1 MSVGLRLRPRDRE
14 RSAARDRAR
23 KRRLF
28 ALNSHTCFC
37 ADHDDSR
44 GHFWSNRTIKRCSSG
59 RKAPTSAC
67 SGRRPDRGEMGSRV
81 WLSAFFMVLYLW
93 TTMDHALIGNCSF
106 QALVDQTAKIDWLC
120 WPRFDSS
127 PVFGGLL
134 DEQKGGYFA
143 VQPASKDWTS
153 EQRYLPNTNI
163 VQTRFGDG
171 RGEFEVVDFAPR
183 FRQFERHYKPNMLV
197 RRLRRVSGEPIVRVT
212 CRPTYDYARISPAV
226 RLASNHITY
235 DIPGENLR
243 LTTDVALNYILEERP
258 FLLEEDAWLV
268 LTWGEPLEA
277 PLRETASSF
286 LQRTRQYWE
295 RWVKHTA
302 LPGRFQKE
310 VVRSALTLKL
320 HTYQDTGAVTAA
332 ATTSIPEWHGSGRNW
347 DYRFC
352 WMRDSYFTL
361 RAMRRI
367 GHVDELEAFMG
378 FIKNIASANERLQPV
393 YGISGET
400 NLTEAVIESM
410 KGYKGSGPVR
420 SGNIAAR
427 QVQYDVYGEVI
438 AAIAPFF
445 LDFRFE
451 HHVTPHAISLLRRL
465 LRRIDETMELPD
477 AGIWEIRD
485 DNRIH
490 TFSLLFHW
498 VGAKVGARIG
508 KAMGDQ
514 QLERDALALLA
525 RATNLI
531 ETHCWVKDQG
541 FYGDSTT
548 SQNEDAALLMMIN
561 LGYLERDDPRAIS
574 HLKVL
579 EKRLRIDG
587 HLMHRYLHHDGISG
601 DHGATFTVCGFWYVE
616 ALAHLGFKAEAE
628 AAFEK
633 MLSHANHVGLFAE
646 DLDPVT
652 FEQLGNFPQTYS
664 HVGIINS
671 AFAISPLPT
680 EVGDP

>member
-1 MSVGLRLRPRDRE
+1 M
-14 RSAARDRAR
+14 
-23 KRRLF
+23 
-28 ALNSHTCFC
+28 H
-37 ADHDDSR
+37 
-44 GHFWSNRTIKRCSSG
+44 
-59 RKAPTSAC
+59 
-67 SGRRPDRGEMGSRV
+67 
-81 WLSAFFMVLYLW
+81 
-93 TTMDHALIGNCSF
+93 HALIGNCSY
-106 QALVDQTAKIDWLC
+106 QALVDHQGRIDWLC

-134 DEQKGGYFA
+134 DETKGGFFA
-143 VQPASKDWTS
+143 VQPATSDWVS
-153 EQRYLPNTNI
+153 EQHYIPNTNI
-163 VQTRFGDG
+163 VETVFKDH
-171 RGEFEVVDFAPR
+171 RGVFAVVDFAPR

-197 RRLRRVSGEPIVRVT
+197 RRLRRISGEPTVRVQ
-212 CRPTYDYARISPAV
+212 CRPTYDWAQVQPSARI
-226 RLASNHITY
+226 ASNHISY
-235 DIPGENLR
+235 DIPGEQLR
-243 LTTDVALNYILEERP
+243 LTTDVPLNYVIEERA
-258 FLLEEDAWLV
+258 FLLESEAYLV
-268 LTWGEPLEA
+268 LTWGDPLEA

-286 LQRTRQYWE
+286 LKNTQRYWE

-302 LPGRFQKE
+302 LPGRFQE
-310 VVRSALTLKL
+310 QVVRSALTLKL

-332 ATTSIPEWHGSGRNW
+332 ATTSLPEWHGSGRNW

-352 WMRDSYFTL
+352 WLRDAYFTL

-367 GHVDELEAFMG
+367 GHVDEFESFAG

-400 NLTEAVIESM
+400 NLIETVIGNME
-410 KGYKGSGPVR
+410 GFKGSGPVR
-420 SGNIAAR
+420 TGNGAAM

-445 LDFRFE
+445 LDFRFR
-451 HHVTPHAISLLRRL
+451 HHLTENAISLLRRL
-465 LRRIDETMELPD
+465 MSRIDETMELPD

-485 DNRIH
+485 DNRVH

-498 VGAKVGARIG
+498 VGAKVAVRIG
-508 KAMGDQ
+508 SSLGDEA
-514 QLERDALALLA
+514 LARDALRLVQ
-525 RATNLI
+525 RAEHII
-531 ETHCWVKDQG
+531 ESSCWVPDQG

-561 LGYLERDDPRAIS
+561 LGYLKRDDPRAIS
-574 HLKVL
+574 HLQQL
-579 EKRLRIDG
+579 ERKLRIDG
-587 HLMHRYLHHDGISG
+587 HLMHRYLHHDGIGG

-616 ALAHLGFKAEAE
+616 ALARLGLKDQAEL
-628 AAFEK
+628 AFEK
-633 MLSHANHVGLFAE
+633 MLSHQNHVGLFAE
-646 DLDPVT
+646 DLHPVT